1 MRFKLVTGLV
11 AAMLG
16 LAASTLAAERDI
28 PAWHKADPGTHAF
41 LGDDGGGVDTATVC
55 DTADRYRDWLDYQH
69 PSGCRTFQHDL
80 PVVIEIVTFDPAKD
94 TVHFHDGDL
103 GLPIAKVQIPSKRFV
118 GYIRLDELHPIIP
131 AGTTIHLNR
140 IGNETFEL
148 HPRAKIGGRGEHG
161 IQLGDHVTAKVIR
174 YDPSS
179 EDEWDLHVTI
189 LDGEHAGQSGWMLS
203 TVSADADD
211 GHPVFQYS
219 DAMISIPAAVAA
231 LARFNCKD
239 LAPRSGAYESGKF
252 DAAFKELQPLAN
264 ERCPEAEH
272 LLGVMYAEGQGV
284 QKDLVH
290 AYALLLLAYSDGMTP
305 VGKTA
310 VIPVLGDDE
319 HTLEIVQFGAELSAD
334 QLDSARPLRRSLH
347 KKEGSSQTRKRQ
359 VPLRSPIRSRRF
371 VPGSPAT
378 S

>member
-1 MRFKLVTGLV
+1 MRFKLITTEIV
-11 AAMLG
+11 AAMLC
-16 LAASTLAAERDI
+16 LAAAAFAAEKDI

-55 DTADRYRDWLDYQH
+55 DTADQYRDWLDRLDDRH
-69 PSGCRTFQHDL
+69 SPGCQTFQHDL
-80 PVVIEIVTFDPAKD
+80 PVVIETVTFDPTKD

-118 GYIRLDELHPIIP
+118 GYMRIDELHPIIP

-148 HPRAKIGGRGEHG
+148 YPRAKIGGQSEHG
-161 IQLGDHVTAKVIR
+161 IQLGDHVTEKVIT
-174 YDPSS
+174 YDPSI
-179 EDEWDLHVTI
+179 EDECDLHVTI

-239 LAPRSGAYESGKF
+239 LAPRSGAYESGNF
-252 DAAFKELQPLAN
+252 DAAFKE
-264 ERCPEAEH
+264 
-272 LLGVMYAEGQGV
+272 
-284 QKDLVH
+284 VH
-290 AYALLLLAYSDGMTP
+290 RSQMRDAL
-305 VGKTA
+305 
-310 VIPVLGDDE
+310 
-319 HTLEIVQFGAELSAD
+319 
-334 QLDSARPLRRSLH
+334 
-347 KKEGSSQTRKRQ
+347 RQ
-359 VPLRSPIRSRRF
+359 STCW
-371 VPGSPAT
+371 A
-378 S
+378 